1 MKYWKQLKLLRKI
14 ILRSLNDF
22 RTGNHSRFARKR
34 SEKLSFDYS
43 LSMSQEVKKNETY
56 ESKIFNFSLAS
67 KKVNEVIIY
76 PNEIFSFWKVIG
88 NPNSQFQKGRTIQNG
103 EIVEDVGG
111 GLCQV
116 SGIIYYMSLL
126 AGLDVLERYNHSTD
140 IYNDETRF
148 CPLGTDATIVYGYKD
163 LRVRNNYSF
172 PLKFEIEIGDQLIS
186 IKLLSTQK
194 VEENI
199 LFFELV
205 ERADYTE
212 VFIKNESEK
221 VINTSKYKKLEVS

>member
-1 MKYWKQLKLLRKI
+1 M
-14 ILRSLNDF
+14 
-22 RTGNHSRFARKR
+22 
-34 SEKLSFDYS
+34 
-43 LSMSQEVKKNETY
+43 
-56 ESKIFNFSLAS
+56 FNFSLAA
-67 KKVNEVIIY
+67 KKVNEVVIY

-88 NPNSQFQKGRTIQNG
+88 NPNNQFKKGRTIQNG

-116 SGIIYYMSLL
+116 SGIIYYVTLV
-126 AGLDVLERYNHSTD
+126 AGLEVLERYNHSTD

-172 PLKFEIEIGDQLIS
+172 PLKFEIEIVDQLIS

-194 VEENI
+194 IEENK
-199 LFFELV
+199 LLFELNQQSV
-205 ERADYTE
+205 NTIVIIR
-212 VFIKNESEK
+212 NEAEEIVNVS
-221 VINTSKYKKLEVS
+221 NYKKLNVF

>member
-1 MKYWKQLKLLRKI
+1 
-14 ILRSLNDF
+14 
-22 RTGNHSRFARKR
+22 
-34 SEKLSFDYS
+34 
-43 LSMSQEVKKNETY
+43 MSQEVKKNETY

-67 KKVNEVIIY
+67 KKVNGVIIY

-116 SGIIYYMSLL
+116 SGIIYYMSLV

-140 IYNDETRF
+140 IYNDDTRF
-148 CPLGTDATIVYGYKD
+148 CPLGTDAAIVYGYKD

-194 VEENI
+194 VEENK